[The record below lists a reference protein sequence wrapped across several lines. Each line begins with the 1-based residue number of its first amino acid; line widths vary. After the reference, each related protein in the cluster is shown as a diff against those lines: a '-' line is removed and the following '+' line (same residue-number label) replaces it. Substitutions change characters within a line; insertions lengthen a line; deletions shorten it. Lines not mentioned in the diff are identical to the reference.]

1 MLHIHNR
8 YDFFSLDI
16 INAGPNAGVMTTISR
31 DPAPA
36 LPVTTVH
43 ALGGSRRRHHSF
55 GFWAVAAAF
64 LVNMGFSAVPTPLY
78 VLYQRRDHF
87 STITLTV
94 VFAAYALGVIASLFF
109 GGHLSDW
116 VGRKRVLVPALLV
129 NVLSGLIFIFAP
141 SLAGLLVARIISGVS
156 VGLTTAT
163 ATAYLGELHQK
174 TLVGPGRAQGSG
186 IAQIVATAVNLGGI
200 GVGPLTAGLLAQ
212 FAPQPLRLP
221 YIVFGATL
229 VVLAV
234 LIAVA
239 PETADRPDPAPRY
252 RPQRVTVPGNAR
264 RLFFAS
270 TATGLAAFAVYGVF
284 TSLAPSF
291 LAGTL
296 HQTSHAVAGAVAFTA
311 FAAGALAQ
319 IALSRGSLRAT
330 LRIGP
335 ALLLP
340 GLALM
345 TTGMWLPDLATF
357 VIGGALA
364 GAGAGISFRAAI
376 TAAASTAAPESRAE
390 VLAGFFL
397 GAYLGLSVPVVGL
410 GIATQ
415 HVSAQ
420 TAMIVFVV
428 LISAAVLTCARVVQ
442 VESDRA

>member
-1 MLHIHNR
+1 M
-8 YDFFSLDI
+8 
-16 INAGPNAGVMTTISR
+16 
-31 DPAPA
+31 
-36 LPVTTVH
+36 
-43 ALGGSRRRHHSF
+43 
-55 GFWAVAAAF
+55 
-64 LVNMGFSAVPTPLY
+64 
-78 VLYQRRDHF
+78 
-87 STITLTV
+87 
-94 VFAAYALGVIASLFF
+94 
-109 GGHLSDW
+109 
-116 VGRKRVLVPALLV
+116 
-129 NVLSGLIFIFAP
+129 
-141 SLAGLLVARIISGVS
+141 
-156 VGLTTAT
+156 
-163 ATAYLGELHQK
+163 
-174 TLVGPGRAQGSG
+174 
-186 IAQIVATAVNLGGI
+186 ATAVNLGGI
-200 GVGPLTAGLLAQ
+200 GVGPLAAGLLAQ

-221 YIVFGATL
+221 YIVFGAVL

-252 RPQRVTVPGNAR
+252 RPQRVTVPAHAR
-264 RLFFAS
+264 RLFFAA

-296 HQTSHAVAGAVAFTA
+296 HQSSHAVAGAVVFTA

-319 IALSRGSLRAT
+319 IALSRSSLRAT

-335 ALLLP
+335 ALLLL

-345 TTGMWLPDLATF
+345 TTGMWLPDLTTF
-357 VIGGALA
+357 VLGGALA

-397 GAYLGLSVPVVGL
+397 GAYLGLSAPVVGL

-428 LISAAVLTCARVVQ
+428 LISATVLACARVVQ
-442 VESDRA
+442 RESDRT